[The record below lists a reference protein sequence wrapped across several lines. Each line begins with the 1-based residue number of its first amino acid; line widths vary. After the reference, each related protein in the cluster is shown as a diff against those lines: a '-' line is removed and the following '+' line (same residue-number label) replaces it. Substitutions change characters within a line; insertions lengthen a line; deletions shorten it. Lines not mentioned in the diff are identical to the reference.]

1 MVDRHGLAGRSAG
14 AGVEVAIIGTG
25 ARVNVASSGHVRGR
39 DLRTVVSIVLP
50 DLLSPSRRPSW
61 SGASGHKRRV
71 HLTIASQTRGLSAAP
86 SMSEPP

>member
-61 SGASGHKRRV
+61 SGASGHKRRQSP
-71 HLTIASQTRGLSAAP
+71 HPAPHHRRQSGYSCTR
-86 SMSEPP
+86 